1 MSSQLT
7 SRAENSADLL
17 RVLVALGILALLA
30 SFDGA
35 DRPAEAAMPSAGANT
50 AAPVTQTGASPPG

>member
-7 SRAENSADLL
+7 SRAENSTDLL

-50 AAPVTQTGASPPG
+50 AAPVT